1 MIDRCQIC
9 GSERR
14 RVLYKGPVRLGK
26 FGQFHGRPQTV
37 LGCDECETGYLEAL
51 EIDYESSEYREL
63 VEGSGSVEDF
73 YRLHDG
79 EQADKLRIVGTL
91 ELREKT
97 IADVGCGAGAF
108 LDLVK
113 GFSAATLAIEPAR
126 AYHSAL
132 RSKGHL
138 PFSYASE
145 AAAEWRGRVDL
156 ALCFSVIEHVRDPIE
171 LLREIHR
178 LLRPGGRLLVS
189 TPNADDWLLELL
201 PEEYASFF
209 FRVVH
214 RWYFRKRSL
223 EHLARLSG
231 FDEVAVF
238 YVHRYDLSNFLL
250 WLRDRKP
257 TGLGRLAVS
266 PPLDAAFRRTLE
278 ADGRADY
285 MYAWLTA

>member
-1 MIDRCQIC
+1 MIDRCRIC

-14 RVLYKGPVRLGK
+14 RVLYQGPVRLGK
-26 FGQFHGRPQTV
+26 FGQFHERPQTV
-37 LGCDECETGYLEAL
+37 VGCDECETGCLETS

-63 VEGSGSVEDF
+63 VDGSDSVDDF

-79 EQADKLRIVGTL
+79 EQADKLRIVGTA
-91 ELREKT
+91 ELRGKT
-97 IADVGCGAGAF
+97 IADVGCGAGSF

-113 GFSAATLAIEPAR
+113 SFSAATLAIEPAR

-132 RSKGHL
+132 QAKGHVL
-138 PFSYASE
+138 FSYASE
-145 AAAEWRGRVDL
+145 AAAKWRGRVDL
-156 ALCFSVIEHVRDPIE
+156 ALCFSVIEHVPDPVG
-171 LLREIHR
+171 LLREIR
-178 LLRPGGRLLVS
+178 LLLRPGGRLLVS
-189 TPNADDWLLELL
+189 TPNAADWLLELL
-201 PEEYASFF
+201 PDEYASFF

-223 EHLARLSG
+223 EYLARLTG
-231 FDEVAVF
+231 FGDVSVF

-250 WLRDRKP
+250 WLRDREP

-266 PPLDAAFRRTLE
+266 PPLDAAFRRSVE

-285 MYAWLTA
+285 MYAWLTV